1 MGGLMTLP
9 LMSIA
14 THAASQLATVPE
26 ASGPT
31 LWYLTRATAVV
42 AYIALTLSVMLGLL
56 RSIART
62 SAEHLS
68 WVVDELHAF
77 VATLAGVFV
86 AGHLIS
92 IKLDSFIVFS
102 LHDLL
107 VPGQGPYRPIAVN
120 VGIFALYFMALTLM
134 SSWLRRFISY
144 RLWRAIHYLSFVTFA
159 LVTIHGWLA
168 GSDANEPWLRALY
181 VGGAVAVTFLVVMRL
196 FSRPSVRKQ
205 PA

>member
-1 MGGLMTLP
+1 M
-9 LMSIA
+9 
-14 THAASQLATVPE
+14 
-26 ASGPT
+26 
-31 LWYLTRATAVV
+31 
-42 AYIALTLSVMLGLL
+42 
-56 RSIART
+56 
-62 SAEHLS
+62 
-68 WVVDELHAF
+68 DELHAF

-107 VPGQGPYRPIAVN
+107 VPGQEPYRPIAVN

-144 RLWRAIHYLSFVTFA
+144 RLWRAIHCLSFVTFA

-181 VGGAVAVTFLVVMRL
+181 VGGAAAVTFLVVMRL